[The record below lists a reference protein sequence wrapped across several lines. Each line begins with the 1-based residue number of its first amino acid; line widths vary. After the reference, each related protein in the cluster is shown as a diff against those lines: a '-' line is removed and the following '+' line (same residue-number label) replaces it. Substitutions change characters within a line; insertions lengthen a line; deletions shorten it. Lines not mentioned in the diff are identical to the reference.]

1 MQQSSGLL
9 LFKDKQGVKRE
20 RLEQTICK
28 AQHFAVQWGL
38 THAKLLK
45 SWSEAVEAP
54 PAKVLLNYRVISSLH
69 IASREITAAA
79 RLANA

>member
-9 LFKDKQGVKRE
+9 LFKDKQGAKRE

-28 AQHFAVQWGL
+28 APRFAAQWGL

-54 PAKVLLNYRVISSLH
+54 PAKELLNYRVTSSPH
-69 IASREITAAA
+69 IVSREITAAA